1 MSEELPK
8 TGEQVGDGHRQRVTV
23 IGAGYVGLI
32 TAVGLAERGHTI
44 ELIETR
50 SDRLEAVRKGV
61 VPIHEPGVEER
72 LKAHLAT
79 RRLQVHEA
87 PVENADVL
95 MICVATP
102 IDSTG
107 RSDLRQLRH
116 ALDSVRQAAGG
127 GAALVVR
134 STVPPGSSRLVS
146 EWSEVPTSRVLFNPE
161 FLRQGSALR
170 DFEQPTRIV
179 VAHFP
184 DVAPGLIDRVL
195 SLYDGLSAPRLIVD
209 VASGELI
216 KNGANAFLALKLSF
230 ANEIAS
236 LCEEFGADVDAVL
249 HGVGLDPR
257 IGGSYLRPS
266 YGFGG
271 SCLPKEL
278 AALTV
283 AGTDKGL
290 PMHMA
295 SAASSANRASQQ
307 RFVARITSELGE
319 LDGRRIAMLGLA
331 FKAGTDDVR
340 DSPALAVARAL
351 LDAGAT
357 VTGTDPVASANAV
370 GVEPRLMISTDAEN
384 AVRDADAVLITTEWT
399 EFAELDWPR
408 IRELVRT
415 PIIFDGRRLLD
426 AQQMVDL
433 GFRYFAVG
441 SGAVHAAAVSPF
453 AKGRAAPPVHEG
465 RATRL

>member
-1 MSEELPK
+1 M
-8 TGEQVGDGHRQRVTV
+8 
-23 IGAGYVGLI
+23 
-32 TAVGLAERGHTI
+32 
-44 ELIETR
+44 
-50 SDRLEAVRKGV
+50 
-61 VPIHEPGVEER
+61 
-72 LKAHLAT
+72 
-79 RRLQVHEA
+79 
-87 PVENADVL
+87 
-95 MICVATP
+95 
-102 IDSTG
+102 
-107 RSDLRQLRH
+107 
-116 ALDSVRQAAGG
+116 
-127 GAALVVR
+127 
-134 STVPPGSSRLVS
+134 
-146 EWSEVPTSRVLFNPE
+146 
-161 FLRQGSALR
+161 
-170 DFEQPTRIV
+170 
-179 VAHFP
+179 
-184 DVAPGLIDRVL
+184 L

-216 KNGANAFLALKLSF
+216 KNGATHLALRLSF

-278 AALTV
+278 AVLTV

-295 SAASSANRASQQ
+295 SAASSADRASQQ

-370 GVEPRLMISTDAEN
+370 GVEPRPDDEH
-384 AVRDADAVLITTEWT
+384 R
-399 EFAELDWPR
+399 R
-408 IRELVRT
+408 RER
-415 PIIFDGRRLLD
+415 
-426 AQQMVDL
+426 
-433 GFRYFAVG
+433 
-441 SGAVHAAAVSPF
+441 SS
-453 AKGRAAPPVHEG
+453 
-465 RATRL
+465 